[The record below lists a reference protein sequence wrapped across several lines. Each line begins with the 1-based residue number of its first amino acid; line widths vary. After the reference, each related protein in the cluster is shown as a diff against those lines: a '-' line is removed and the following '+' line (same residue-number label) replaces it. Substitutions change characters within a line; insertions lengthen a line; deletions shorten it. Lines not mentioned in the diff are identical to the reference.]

1 MPFVSACHEVNPVSH
16 VASEKYDDRFTF
28 ASKVLCLAI
37 SLKDGLKI
45 VSVGNG
51 NPRGFDS
58 FKDVSSH
65 PLYYGQAMVI
75 VRRTRKNG
83 KITLAATADGLRM
96 AKLSLGF

>member
-1 MPFVSACHEVNPVSH
+1 MSHIGLEENHCRQPATLLRPV
-16 VASEKYDDRFTF
+16 E
-28 ASKVLCLAI
+28 CGQ
-37 SLKDGLKI
+37 DGLEI

>member
-1 MPFVSACHEVNPVSH
+1 MTATDEKGVPCPLAMNRVSFDLEGNG
-16 VASEKYDDRFTF
+16 E
-28 ASKVLCLAI
+28 
-37 SLKDGLKI
+37 I

-83 KITLAATADGLRM
+83 KITLAATADGFRM